1 MYNKIFVLVIIWF
14 ALVYGVSW
22 LGLFSTHGII
32 SPILVIVSVL
42 LPPLLFFIAHSRSHK
57 LQQFFSSLNI
67 KTLTLLQ
74 TWRLVGIIFLI
85 LYARGE
91 LPGTFALPAGWG
103 DIAVGITAPFIA
115 LAFDSRQIRFR
126 RTFIAWN
133 IFGILDLIVA
143 TTLGI
148 LSSQSS
154 SFGLLDQGVT
164 IRLITILPLSLIP
177 TFAVPLF
184 TILHLIAIMRT
195 RSL

>member
-1 MYNKIFVLVIIWF
+1 MYNKIFVLVLIWF

-22 LGLFSTHGII
+22 FGLFSTHDII
-32 SPILVIVSVL
+32 SPILIIVSVL
-42 LPPLLFFIAHSRSHK
+42 LPPLLFLTVHSRSHK
-57 LQQFFSSLNI
+57 LQQSFSSLNI

-133 IFGILDLIVA
+133 IFGILDFIVA

-154 SFGLLDQGVT
+154 SFGLLAQGVT
-164 IRLITILPLSLIP
+164 IRPITILPLSLIP

-184 TILHLIAIMRT
+184 TILHLIAIMRI

>member
-1 MYNKIFVLVIIWF
+1 MYNKIFVLVLIWF
-14 ALVYGVSW
+14 ALVLGVSW

-42 LPPLLFFIAHSRSHK
+42 LPPLLFFIVHSRSHK
-57 LQQFFSSLNI
+57 LQQFFSSLSI
-67 KTLTLLQ
+67 KMLTLLQ

-85 LYARGE
+85 LYGRGE

-115 LAFDSRQIRFR
+115 LASGSRQIRFR

-133 IFGILDLIVA
+133 IFGILDFIVA

-154 SFGLLDQGVT
+154 SFGLLAQGVT
-164 IRLITILPLSLIP
+164 IRPITILPLSLIP

-184 TILHLIAIMRT
+184 IILHLIAIMRT